1 MTGKLLD
8 GKTAIV
14 TGGAQGIGQ
23 GVAREFLKRGANVV
37 IADINT
43 ERLDTLGHEMSA
55 DGSRLALT
63 RCDVSNEAEMGQLV
77 EDAVQR
83 FGRLDV
89 MVNNAGIVRDATMRK
104 MTLGDFQRVIR
115 LNLESTWLG
124 TRAASLVMREQESG
138 SIINMSSISGKVG
151 FIGQTNYSAA
161 KSGIIGLTKAAA
173 KEVGFKGVRVN
184 CLLPGYIRTPL
195 TEDMNPEIARQKVQ
209 EVPLGRPGEI
219 HEVANAAVFLASD
232 LSSYISGIGLEV
244 AGGRHI

>member
-1 MTGKLLD
+1 MTGTLLD
-8 GKTAIV
+8 GKTAVV

-23 GVAREFLKRGANVV
+23 GIAREFLNHGANVV
-37 IADINT
+37 VADINT
-43 ERLDTLGHEMSA
+43 ERLNSLGQEMSA
-55 DGSRLALT
+55 GGNRLALVH
-63 RCDVSNEAEMGQLV
+63 CDVGDESDMEQLV
-77 EDAVQR
+77 RNAVQR

-104 MTLGDFQRVIR
+104 MDLKDFQKVTR

-124 TRAASLVMREQESG
+124 TRAASLVMRDQQSG

-173 KEVGFKGVRVN
+173 KELGIRGVRVN
-184 CLLPGYIRTPL
+184 CLLPGYIKTPL
-195 TEDMNPEIARQKVQ
+195 TEDLNPDIARQKVQ

-232 LSSYISGIGLEV
+232 LASYISGISLEV